1 MSSSFVASPPRSILI
16 IGSGVFGLST
26 ALALIRRPLYSSTT
40 ITVLDR
46 SPFPSLDGS
55 SIDTSRI
62 VRADYSS
69 PAYAS
74 LATAAQAQWRKS
86 SPTDLGGEGR
96 YSESGLVLV
105 ANKNTQGD
113 EYVRKSWINVQA
125 LMQAAGDV
133 GGVYQLPD
141 RPAIEA
147 ATGTGGWS
155 GDWGYMN
162 RRGGWADA
170 EASMRWLR
178 AQVEATGR
186 VSFIH
191 GEAVSL
197 LKTGRQVHGTQLTDG
212 RTITAKLVVLATG
225 SWTGKLVDLRG
236 RATATG
242 QVMAYVPLTEAEQ
255 ARLGGMPVLLN
266 MSSGLFIIPP
276 ANRVLKVARHA
287 YGYANPQRIPN
298 PDAIGYTGASGNRQ
312 GEEEREEELI
322 SVSLPRTTTDD
333 PALQIPAEGALA
345 CREALAEM
353 IPWLAS
359 RPFSKTRIC
368 WYLDTPKGDFL
379 ITYHP
384 RFKGLFLA
392 TGGSGHAFKFLPAL
406 GECVVDCIEGRC
418 PEAFKDIWGWTKD
431 KVDKVVTQDGSRG
444 GMPGLVLEE
453 EIKSK
458 L

>member
-1 MSSSFVASPPRSILI
+1 MSSSFIASPPRSILI

-26 ALALIRRPLYSSTT
+26 ALSLTRRPFYFSTT

-74 LATAAQAQWRKS
+74 LATASQAQWRKS
-86 SPTDLGGEGR
+86 SSADLGGESR

-113 EYVRKSWINVQA
+113 EYVRKSWVNVQA
-125 LMQAAGDV
+125 LIRAGGDLE
-133 GGVYQLPD
+133 GAYELPD
-141 RPAIEA
+141 RNAIEA
-147 ATGTGGWS
+147 ATGTGGGS

-162 RRGGWADA
+162 RRSGWANA

-197 LKTGRQVHGTQLTDG
+197 LKTGQQVHGTQLTDG
-212 RTITAKLVVLATG
+212 RTITAELVVLATG

-255 ARLGGMPVLLN
+255 ARLERMPVLLN
-266 MSSGLFIIPP
+266 MSLGLFIIPP

-287 YGYANPQRIPN
+287 YGYTNPQQIPN
-298 PDAIGYTGASGNRQ
+298 PDSIGYTSAGGNRQ
-312 GEEEREEELI
+312 GEEELI

-384 RFKGLFLA
+384 RFRGLFLA
-392 TGGSGHAFKFLPAL
+392 TGGSGHAFKFLPTL

-418 PEAFKDIWGWTKD
+418 PEAFKDVWGWTKD

-444 GMPGLVLEE
+444 GRPGLVLEDE
-453 EIKSK
+453 LKSK